1 MLAYS
6 RPTRTGSNEV
16 VLVCKLSSLEYP
28 TTKDV
33 TQHLTTDQRAAPP
46 VPFELKG
53 QVSGYFRGCD
63 LDVTRLNMQ
72 KLADFCRQV
81 GNAHRCHKKHS
92 RSLFEANSGTC
103 LVDRGIPVRDF
114 PASSIFVSEIM

>member
-63 LDVTRLNMQ
+63 LDVNEAQHAKT
-72 KLADFCRQV
+72 CRF
-81 GNAHRCHKKHS
+81 
-92 RSLFEANSGTC
+92 LPTSGKC
-103 LVDRGIPVRDF
+103 
-114 PASSIFVSEIM
+114 A